1 MSLKPKHFLQGKKYF
16 HVTLTYQ
23 ASSLLKQLDW
33 LFVQKIIARFSARF
47 EIEIQAFVL
56 MDSHLHLIVASTQ
69 PYENYF
75 AEAVQ
80 IALGRVT
87 KDSHACE
94 EIKNFSQYLNTY
106 KYVYRNPLEAGMCS
120 LVQTYE
126 YSSLNSILGKN
137 QMSLPI
143 HDQLGLI
150 QNPFHILNWLNSKN
164 HYKNSKLSWLAD
176 ENAG

>member
-1 MSLKPKHFLQGKKYF
+1 MSLKPKHFLQSKKYF

-23 ASSLLKQLDW
+23 VSSLLKQLDW
-33 LFVQKIIARFSARF
+33 LFVQKIIARLSLK
-47 EIEIQAFVL
+47 IEIQAFVL
-56 MDSHLHLIVASTQ
+56 MDSHLHLIVASTR
-69 PYENYF
+69 PHENYF

-80 IALGRVT
+80 IALGGVT
-87 KDSHACE
+87 TDSHACE

-106 KYVYRNPLEAGMCS
+106 KYVYRNPVEAGICS

-126 YSSLNSILGKN
+126 YSSLNSILGKS

-143 HDQLGLI
+143 HDQLGVI

-164 HYKNSKLSWLAD
+164 DYKNSKLSWLVN
-176 ENAG
+176 ENVG